1 MIKRH
6 LSISKSLQNGK
17 TLVVFGPRR
26 TGKTTLLKE
35 FALNYESPI
44 SLYNG
49 DNLDTQKRFS
59 YFDIS
64 KLKPLVGHANVLV
77 IDEAQMIPNIGK
89 SLKII
94 NDEMPD
100 VAVVV
105 TGSASFELAG
115 QIGEP
120 LVGRKITKFLYPLS
134 VQEIIQNSVT
144 PQITF
149 EEILP
154 QLLVFGMY
162 PNVITAQ
169 TNKEREIFLQD
180 LVNSQ
185 LLKDV
190 LMYQQVKSAD
200 FLLRLLN
207 LLAYQIGGEVSLSEL
222 SVSLGVDRKTVERY
236 LDLLEK
242 SFIIFRVGGFSRN
255 LRSEITK
262 TARYYFYD
270 IGVRNAV
277 INNFNDL
284 DIRNDVGQLWENFA
298 IIERLKARSYN
309 DIFANQ
315 YFWRTWGQSEIDLI
329 EERDGIYHGYEM
341 KWKPKKQKAP
351 NEWTKAYEKS
361 STYKIIS
368 PDTFLDFLSEH

>member
-6 LSISKSLQNGK
+6 LSIRKSIQNGK
-17 TLVVFGPRR
+17 TLIIFGPRR
-26 TGKTTLLKE
+26 TGKTTLLND
-35 FALNYESPI
+35 FIRSHDGPV
-44 SLYNG
+44 SFYNG

-59 YFDIS
+59 YYDLS
-64 KLKPLVGHANVLV
+64 KLRPLIGQADTLV

-94 NDEMPD
+94 NDEIPD

-105 TGSASFELAG
+105 TGSASFELSG

-134 VQEIIQNSVT
+134 VQEVIQDLIA
-144 PQITF
+144 PQPALETL
-149 EEILP
+149 LP
-154 QLLVFGMY
+154 QLLVYGMY

-169 TNKEREIFLQD
+169 TDKERQEFLLD

-190 LMYQQVKSAD
+190 LMYQQVKSPD
-200 FLLRLLN
+200 FLMRLLN
-207 LLAYQIGGEVSLSEL
+207 LLAYQIGGEVSHSEL
-222 SVSLGVDRKTVERY
+222 ASSLGVDRKTVERY

-277 INNFNDL
+277 INNFNEL

-298 IIERLKARSYN
+298 IVERLKSRAYN
-309 DIFANQ
+309 GIFANQ
-315 YFWRTWGQSEIDLI
+315 YFWRTWKQSEIDLI
-329 EERDGIYHGYEM
+329 EERNGKYHGYEM

-351 NEWTKAYEKS
+351 DEWTKTYNKS
-361 STYKIIS
+361 ATYRVVA
-368 PDTFLDFLSEH
+368 PDSFLEFLNER